1 EAPDQMKK
9 HVCSTK
15 RSILEFVLALILTG
29 SAVLGAAAPG
39 ETEEKAPPGSTST
52 AAPPSAPGETEQKAP
67 PDRMSTAAT
76 PQTVLAPL
84 QRTLAWYQGARL
96 AMQSIGGV
104 LDADF
109 IRGDQQTAQ
118 RVLQRAFETARARAV
133 LVGRP
138 GPAESADASSRQS
151 RVARTAQ

>member
-1 EAPDQMKK
+1 MDTVPGAAGGRVRRVPGNAIAPTRCRDVESLFPSTRLPDEAPDQMKK

-76 PQTVLAPL
+76 PQTVLVPL
-84 QRTLAWYQGARL
+84 QRTFAWYQGA
-96 AMQSIGGV
+96 
-104 LDADF
+104 
-109 IRGDQQTAQ
+109 
-118 RVLQRAFETARARAV
+118 
-133 LVGRP
+133 
-138 GPAESADASSRQS
+138 
-151 RVARTAQ
+151 